1 MSRKYQLKGQRFG
14 KLTVIRENGRG
25 KSGGIAW
32 LCQCDCGNQ
41 VTVEGHALV
50 RGNNKSCGCSHG
62 EKHGLSNDRLY
73 SVWQTMKRRC
83 DLPTSEKYKAYGGR
97 GIKVCEEWAS
107 SFTAFRTWALEN
119 GYDYDAPYGVCT
131 IDRIDVNGNYEPSN
145 CRWITHKEQCNN
157 TRRNHLITYKGR
169 TQNLKQWCDEL
180 NLSYNVIATRI
191 ITYHWSIE
199 KAFETEGNPNKR
211 MLTYKGKTQNLNALC
226 RELGIK
232 QATLSLRLKAGWSVE
247 RALSKV

>member
-1 MSRKYQLKGQRFG
+1 MKKHSRLQSIFQG
-14 KLTVIRENGRG
+14 
-25 KSGGIAW
+25 
-32 LCQCDCGNQ
+32 
-41 VTVEGHALV
+41 
-50 RGNNKSCGCSHG
+50 
-62 EKHGLSNDRLY
+62 
-73 SVWQTMKRRC
+73 MKTRC
-83 DLPTSEKYKAYGGR
+83 YDPKCKVYKNYGAR
-97 GIKVCEEWAS
+97 GIKLCEEWNNRERVPTEDNA
-107 SFTAFRTWALEN
+107 TKGYLAFKNWALAN
-119 GYDYDAPYGVCT
+119 GYADNLT

-180 NLSYNVIATRI
+180 NLSYNVIAQRI

-211 MLTYKGKTQNLNALC
+211 MLTYKGKTQNLNAWS

-247 RALSKV
+247 RALGKV